1 MEKKL
6 EMLRKKFL
14 AGWATTAV
22 PNTKNSWI
30 ENKIPDVTGLV
41 KKIDYDAK
49 ISEIEKKYF
58 STDDYNSFTSGILD
72 AKIKQKELVIKSDTS
87 NLVNNTNLN
96 TKLTTLA
103 TKAELKAEQD
113 KVVKLQT
120 HDLSFLF
127 GKNFFGNDG
136 F

>member
-1 MEKKL
+1 MTLKYQKS
-6 EMLRKKFL
+6 R
-14 AGWATTAV
+14 
-22 PNTKNSWI
+22 
-30 ENKIPDVTGLV
+30 
-41 KKIDYDAK
+41 
-49 ISEIEKKYF
+49 KKYF

-87 NLVNNTNLN
+87 NLVNNANLN